1 MLEATHEE
9 SVAGVDGR
17 AAPVVLNAFYVSHVV
32 SQGLSNTFQ
41 FERACSAGGHAQILL
56 VTPAEETL

>member
-1 MLEATHEE
+1 M
-9 SVAGVDGR
+9 AGVDGR